1 MNKIWKVRTAALLL
15 VVGFCTLSYA
25 INQMLIIPNTGNVYT
40 MGIEAYWDEAK
51 TSRVT
56 QIDWGTML
64 PGESKTNT
72 IYLYNPGNTLIFI
85 SKTLSNWNPANL
97 SLYITVTWNPDLSSL
112 NPHVLQQTNITE
124 TISSTI
130 ASTMIEHYSYDIVI
144 TGHE

>member
-1 MNKIWKVRTAALLL
+1 MEVWKLRFAALLL
-15 VVGFCTLSYA
+15 IVGLCTLVYA
-25 INQMLIIPNTGNVYT
+25 IDKMLIIPNVGNVYT

-51 TSRVT
+51 TNPVT
-56 QIDWGTML
+56 QIDWGTMY

-85 SKTLSNWNPANL
+85 SKTLSNWNPTDA
-97 SLYITVTWNPDLSSL
+97 SLYITLTWNPDLASL
-112 NPHVLQQTNITE
+112 DPQVLTQINITQ

-130 ASTMIEHYSYDIVI
+130 AETTIDHYSYDIVI